1 MTALAASGWN
11 RRAWWQSPSASILAA
26 KWLCVVL
33 LIVRL
38 IAVFRFQHDIDES
51 QNLHVVYGWLSGE
64 LPYRDRFDNHAP
76 LFAWMFAPLAWLV
89 GENANVV
96 IFARLAL
103 LPFGLGAL
111 ALIFLIAKRV
121 ADRETAWWTMAI
133 CLALADWSL
142 KSLEFRPDVI
152 WALLWFAAL
161 WVIVRNIECLGVRT
175 AVALGLL
182 LGLALMASIKTTL
195 LVPSLALACL
205 TGVFLSPVLKKQ
217 FSSYRWVWFGLVV
230 FVSFLIPPAL
240 GIGALLIAGT
250 TLEQIRFCLFEVN
263 QAPLELWRLI
273 GAGVVFLLALVSVAW
288 IFRRDDARRAAVGIL
303 LLTAGTYL
311 ALLLALAPELRKQTF
326 LVVYPLVILLALY
339 FSKSAGALLPAWR
352 LAVSIVCVAA
362 MGHLLVEAA
371 LWRDGMDDQR
381 LLLSRTLALTD
392 RGEMLLD
399 GRGETV
405 FADRPVY
412 LAFVAVTTAA
422 VEDGN
427 LDSPDMSALT
437 RHPTAVA
444 IGELDGLPRAVRNYL
459 KENFVLGEDGLL
471 RVSGQLLEPSWEDG
485 RWIERINVALPG
497 SYVVIKDDEIV
508 GHLDVKEPGMQ
519 ILDFGTDRSRRF
531 LIWRDAWSDGFRP
544 RKQDG

>member
-1 MTALAASGWN
+1 VTALPASGSTRW
-11 RRAWWQSPSASILAA
+11 AWWQSQSASIIAA
-26 KWLCVVL
+26 QWLCAFL
-33 LIVRL
+33 LLVRL

-89 GENANVV
+89 GEDANVV

-111 ALIFLIAKRV
+111 VVVFLISKRV
-121 ADRETAWWTMAI
+121 ADRETAWWTVAI
-133 CLALADWSL
+133 CLALSDWSL

-161 WVIVRNIECLGVRT
+161 WVIVRNIERPGART
-175 AVALGLL
+175 AVVLGLL
-182 LGLALMASIKTTL
+182 LGLALTASIKTTL
-195 LVPSLALACL
+195 LVPALALACL
-205 TGVFLSPVLKKQ
+205 AGVFLSPVLKRQ
-217 FSSYRWVWFGLVV
+217 LSGYRWIGFGWVV
-230 FVSFLIPPAL
+230 FVGFLVPPAL

-263 QAPLELWRLI
+263 QAPLELWRLV
-273 GAGVVFLLALVSVAW
+273 GGGVVFLLALGSAAW
-288 IFRRDDARRAAVGIL
+288 MFRRDDARRAAVGIL

-326 LVVYPLVILLALY
+326 LVVYPLVILLALH

-352 LAVSIVCVAA
+352 LVVSVVCVAA
-362 MGHLLVEAA
+362 IGHLMVEAA
-371 LWRDGMDDQR
+371 LWRDGMHDQR
-381 LLLSRTLALTD
+381 RLLSRTLALTD
-392 RGEMLLD
+392 QGEMLLD

-422 VEDGN
+422 VEDRN

-444 IGELDGLPRAVRNYL
+444 IGDLDGLPRDVRNYL
-459 KENFVLGEDGLL
+459 KENFLLGDDGLL
-471 RVSGQLLEPSWEDG
+471 RVSGRLLEPSWEDG
-485 RWIERINVALPG
+485 RWIERINVELPG

-508 GHLDVKEPGMQ
+508 GHLDVKEPGLQ
-519 ILDFGTDRSRRF
+519 IMDFGTDRSRRF